1 MNKGEKIDVDKVTC
15 REVDADYI
23 VKIIHSNVPMFWS
36 WGVSKL
42 LDLNGKG
49 LRLTVSGR
57 KHKGHVYVVL
67 NGMDLFDIYYTS
79 NRGTIKNL
87 DTNIYFDQLS
97 EVIDNRIE
105 TGK

>member
-1 MNKGEKIDVDKVTC
+1 MKKGEKIDVKKVSC

-23 VKIIHSNVPMFWS
+23 VQIVHNNVSMFWS

-49 LRLTVSGR
+49 LRLTVNGHL
-57 KHKGHVYVVL
+57 HKGHVYVVL

-87 DTNIYFDQLS
+87 DTDIYFDQLS